1 MCGDSEPMYA
11 STIPSCRRASE
22 EVVDEQ
28 DDYDMENVILVAEE
42 ELQLRRVLQAWDV
55 GRGVWVWSSARK
67 KRRSRQA
74 AREQRRLYNTLEKG
88 ATPGDTHVTLIMT
101 GYLIPVQEPSSWL
114 SMRHGRRVTV
124 DTILPMPLSVDGRVT
139 SLSVFSIR
147 ADAIKSS

>member
-1 MCGDSEPMYA
+1 MYA

-22 EVVDEQ
+22 EVVGEQ
-28 DDYDMENVILVAEE
+28 DDMENVILVAEE

-74 AREQRRLYNTLEKG
+74 AREQRRLYSTLEKG

-101 GYLIPVQEPSSWL
+101 GYLIPVQEPSSWF
-114 SMRHGRRVTV
+114 SMPHGRRVIV
-124 DTILPMPLSVDGRVT
+124 DTILPMSDHSRR
-139 SLSVFSIR
+139 SYNFH
-147 ADAIKSS
+147 ADIFYSRGGCRKKFIMCD